1 MSAVS
6 GKPVG
11 GLRELKKART
21 RAAIQRHALRLFR
34 EQGYDT
40 TTVDQIAEAAEVA
53 PSTVFRYFPTK
64 EDLVL
69 QDDYDPLIIEAFR
82 SQPLDVSPIQAL
94 RAAIREVFEQISESE
109 GQAQADRLALIRTVP
124 GLRAAMFDY
133 LAGTVTL
140 ISAAMAE
147 RIGRKPDDFLLRNFT
162 GAIMGVALSALLAV
176 ADDPAADYLELF
188 DRGMAH
194 LDAGLPL

>member
-1 MSAVS
+1 MSPVS
-6 GKPVG
+6 DKPAG
-11 GLRELKKART
+11 GLRERKKART
-21 RAAIQRHALRLFR
+21 RASIQRHALRLFR
-34 EQGYDT
+34 EQGYDA

-69 QDDYDPLIIEAFR
+69 QDDYDPMIIEAFR
-82 SQPLDVSPIQAL
+82 SQPLDVGPIQAL

-133 LAGTVTL
+133 LAGTITL
-140 ISAAMAE
+140 ISTAMAE
-147 RIGRKPDDFLLRNFT
+147 RIGRKPEDFLLRNFT
-162 GAIMGVALSALLAV
+162 GAIMGVALSALLTL
-176 ADDPAADYLELF
+176 ADEPSADYLELF

-194 LDAGLPL
+194 LAAGLPL

>member
-1 MSAVS
+1 MGSVS
-6 GKPVG
+6 EKPVG

-21 RAAIQRHALRLFR
+21 RAAIQQHALRLFR
-34 EQGYDT
+34 EQGYDA

-69 QDDYDPLIIEAFR
+69 QDDYDPMIIEAFR

-94 RAAIREVFEQISESE
+94 RTAIRDVFEQIPESE

-162 GAIMGVALSALLAV
+162 GAIMGVALSALLTV
-176 ADDPAADYLELF
+176 ADDPSADYLELF